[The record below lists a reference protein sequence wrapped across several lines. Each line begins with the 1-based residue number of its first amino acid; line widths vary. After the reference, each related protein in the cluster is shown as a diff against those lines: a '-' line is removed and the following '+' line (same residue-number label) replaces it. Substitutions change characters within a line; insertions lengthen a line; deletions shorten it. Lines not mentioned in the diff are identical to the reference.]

1 MNKQYGVLDRSATSF
16 FREEDG
22 VQVIEY
28 ALIIAVVA
36 IGLVVALNAITTG
49 TSLNSF
55 ITRLSNCIATGT
67 CA

>member
-1 MNKQYGVLDRSATSF
+1 MNKLYGVSDRFAKSF

-55 ITRLSNCIATGT
+55 MTRLSNCIATGT

>member
-1 MNKQYGVLDRSATSF
+1 MKQLYGIVDGSGRSF

-22 VQVIEY
+22 SEVVEY

-49 TSLNSF
+49 TGLNSF
-55 ITRLSNCIATGT
+55 ITRLSNCLAIGT